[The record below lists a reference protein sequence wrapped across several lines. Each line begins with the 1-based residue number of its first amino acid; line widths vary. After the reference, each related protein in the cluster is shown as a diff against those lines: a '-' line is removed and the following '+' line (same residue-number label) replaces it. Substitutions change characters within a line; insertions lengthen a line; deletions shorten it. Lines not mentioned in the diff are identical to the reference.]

1 MNNYI
6 DRVSNENVIVFNDD
20 LALYETEEYFNKFIN
35 NQIYQTK
42 IN

>member
-20 LALYETEEYFNKFIN
+20 LALYETEEYLNKFIN
-35 NQIYQTK
+35 NQLY
-42 IN
+42 